1 MTNRICDYLGI
12 EKPII
17 QAPMA
22 YLTDAKLV
30 AAVSNAGGLGVLG
43 GIESGRDNS
52 LDILREE
59 IRKVKSLTDKPF
71 GVNFDPAPILKG
83 TDATTGASQSKNEE
97 VSSNDLNKS
106 VGKIYNEYEG
116 YDIEK
121 DTTAMQIFNLMVE
134 EKVPVA
140 VYVGPAAMKEWFD
153 KLENAGIK
161 VVFRAITPYLITIK
175 NAVKAG
181 AKAIVATGFDA
192 GSTLPTNAIGTFSCV
207 PMVKKAAGN
216 VPVLAAGGIT
226 DATSAKSAFELGAEG
241 IYAGTAFLA
250 SKEAPI
256 AENIKQLMINATA
269 DDMKMFRTP
278 NGYFRGYKG
287 GLTDQLMT
295 LDSENKTPDE
305 IWKHADGYV
314 CLKRGML
321 DGDLEKGIASF
332 GLGVGAINSIDSCQ
346 EIINRLSKGI
356 ID

>member
-1 MTNRICDYLGI
+1 MTNRVAEYLEI
-12 EKPII
+12 EKPIV

-30 AAVSNAGGLGVLG
+30 ASVSNAGGLGVLG

-52 LDILREE
+52 LEILRQE

-71 GVNFDPAPILKG
+71 GVNFDPAPIKAG
-83 TDATTGASQSKNEE
+83 TDATSGASQSDVK
-97 VSSNDLNKS
+97 VTSNDLNKA
-106 VGKIYNEYEG
+106 VGQVFEDYKG

-121 DTTAMQIFNLMVE
+121 DETAMQIFDVMVE

-140 VYVGPAAMKEWFD
+140 VYVGPAPMKEWFD

-161 VVFRAITPYLITIK
+161 VLFRAITPYLTTIK

-192 GSTLPTNAIGTFSCV
+192 GSTLPTNAIGTFSCI
-207 PMVKKAAGN
+207 PMVKEAAGD
-216 VPVLAAGGIT
+216 VPILAAGGIT
-226 DATSAKSAFELGAEG
+226 STTTAKTAAELGAEG

-250 SKEAPI
+250 SEEAPI
-256 AENIKQLMINATA
+256 ADNIKQLMITATA

-287 GLTDQLMT
+287 GMTDKLMAM
-295 LDSENKTPDE
+295 DAENKTPKE
-305 IWKHADGYV
+305 IWDLADGYV
-314 CLKRGML
+314 CLKNGML
-321 DGDLEKGIASF
+321 DGDLDKGIASF
-332 GLGVGAINSIDSCQ
+332 GLGVGAIKSIDSAAT
-346 EIINRLSKGI
+346 IVDRLNAGLA
-356 ID
+356 D